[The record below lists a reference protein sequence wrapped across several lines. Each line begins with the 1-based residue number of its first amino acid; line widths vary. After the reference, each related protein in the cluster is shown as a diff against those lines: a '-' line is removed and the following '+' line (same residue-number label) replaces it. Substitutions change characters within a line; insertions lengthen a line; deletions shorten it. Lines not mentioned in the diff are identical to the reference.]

1 VTWIVIVIELS
12 KLLHLCGVSSLA
24 IMSYSLLLL
33 AYTLPFIRQIILYH
47 HNIVKRADISL
58 QSSPSSSSSP
68 IITPNRIQIKALEL
82 FTYILIAT
90 IATYWSNTHNI
101 SHNILI
107 SILSRDPTDFQQ
119 NCFSTAIL
127 LSYFTA
133 ILTVFYTRYKTIRS
147 VVFIITG
154 ILLLISLEGFG
165 HLNMIYNDSSL
176 FGIAFTSTTLSSSSS
191 SQNEQVLSSSVEHP
205 AIFLI
210 ISIILSCLAMI
221 KVIPL
226 QNFFICIAYSILFAF
241 ISTKAMINWV
251 FPLSLGVDMVV
262 THDLQSFPFIYLYI
276 SKLFLSLTIVC
287 SSQQK
292 KQSLTP
298 IGSSSYLYFFHY
310 MIRYLL
316 DVYFIR
322 EIITIDYIFFII

>member
-1 VTWIVIVIELS
+1 
-12 KLLHLCGVSSLA
+12 
-24 IMSYSLLLL
+24 MLLL

-58 QSSPSSSSSP
+58 QSSSPSSP
-68 IITPNRIQIKALEL
+68 IITSNRIQIKTLEL

-147 VVFIITG
+147 VVFIIAG

-176 FGIAFTSTTLSSSSS
+176 FGIAFTSTTLSSSS

-226 QNFFICIAYSILFAF
+226 QNFFMCIAYSILFAF

-298 IGSSSYLYFFHY
+298 IGSSSSSYLYFF
-310 MIRYLL
+310 
-316 DVYFIR
+316 
-322 EIITIDYIFFII
+322 II

>member
-1 VTWIVIVIELS
+1 
-12 KLLHLCGVSSLA
+12 
-24 IMSYSLLLL
+24 MLLL

-58 QSSPSSSSSP
+58 QSSSSSSP
-68 IITPNRIQIKALEL
+68 IITSDRIQIKTLEL
-82 FTYILIAT
+82 FTYIFIAT

-191 SQNEQVLSSSVEHP
+191 SSQNEQVLSSSVEHP

-226 QNFFICIAYSILFAF
+226 QNFFMCIAYSTLFAF

-287 SSQQK
+287 SSQQN

-298 IGSSSYLYFFHY
+298 IGSSIYLYFFLY
-310 MIRYLL
+310 MIR
-316 DVYFIR
+316 
-322 EIITIDYIFFII
+322 